1 MAVVLRPAHRDHGG
15 AAGRVLLRNLVV
27 PKGLPLR
34 LALAAA
40 VLDTAANVA
49 MLLAL
54 QASMLSLAG
63 C

>member
-1 MAVVLRPAHRDHGG
+1 M
-15 AAGRVLLRNLVV
+15 V
-27 PKGLPLR
+27 PEEIRLDARG

-54 QASMLSLAG
+54 QASMLSLGLLASAAAG
-63 C
+63 TWPLR